1 MWQIHSERLF
11 GCSRLPSVTPVHL
24 GICFHL
30 VIGSF
35 LQQCIEWDSYHL
47 SASLFI
53 QISGCASSYFSR
65 KTACSE
71 QFCLVLS
78 FIFPQITLKCC
89 FEKLYLLHLG
99 TVLHLKE
106 KKTSLRTCPGQSNSD
121 PKFSGHIGKT
131 QRGQVYEEWPQG
143 TDVPI
148 LYEAKFWGLMPRA
161 LSQNKS
167 LSSNLWA
174 LLMSWAPC
182 QSIDSFRVHCLI

>member
-53 QISGCASSYFSR
+53 QISSCASSYFSR

-71 QFCLVLS
+71 QFCLLLS
-78 FIFPQITLKCC
+78 FIFSQITLRVV
-89 FEKLYLLHLG
+89 LRDYIYSILG
-99 TVLHLKE
+99 PSSILKKRKE
-106 KKTSLRTCPGQSNSD
+106 KKPENLTCRS
-121 PKFSGHIGKT
+121 T
-131 QRGQVYEEWPQG
+131 QAPPLFQQG
-143 TDVPI
+143 P
-148 LYEAKFWGLMPRA
+148 
-161 LSQNKS
+161 
-167 LSSNLWA
+167 
-174 LLMSWAPC
+174 
-182 QSIDSFRVHCLI
+182 HCLSLAMSSSLATSEQQLIKGSLIVSDVLSDLWWLYMILP